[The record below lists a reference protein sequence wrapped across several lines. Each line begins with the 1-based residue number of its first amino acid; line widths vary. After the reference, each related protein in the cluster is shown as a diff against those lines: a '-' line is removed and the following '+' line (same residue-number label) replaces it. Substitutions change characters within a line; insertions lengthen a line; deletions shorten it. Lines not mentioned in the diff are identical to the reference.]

1 MFKPFVIFLVF
12 IFSISF
18 SGLIYTYAQEEQ
30 SKNEFFTYDN
40 ILSGLKIDY
49 PSNWSYSESYSMWDP
64 IISLTFFPQDDY
76 NKTVLDVQMYYTESK
91 NGLGGNFPQNP
102 KLDAIVK
109 FIDDPINNIT
119 TNTSRKVS
127 QENITIINSDNKK
140 IKAVKEIFINDD
152 LNRKSIRLITVEDTN
167 PIIIGFVA
175 PLQEFSKYQPIFNK
189 ILNSIKLY

>member
-1 MFKPFVIFLVF
+1 MF

-18 SGLIYTYAQEEQ
+18 SRLIYTYAQEEQ
-30 SKNEFFTYDN
+30 SGNEFFTYDN

-76 NKTVLDVQMYYTESK
+76 NKTVLDVSMYYTESK

-109 FIDDPINNIT
+109 FIDDPIN
-119 TNTSRKVS
+119 
-127 QENITIINSDNKK
+127 K
-140 IKAVKEIFINDD
+140 IRYNFI
-152 LNRKSIRLITVEDTN
+152 L
-167 PIIIGFVA
+167 
-175 PLQEFSKYQPIFNK
+175 LQNC
-189 ILNSIKLY
+189 